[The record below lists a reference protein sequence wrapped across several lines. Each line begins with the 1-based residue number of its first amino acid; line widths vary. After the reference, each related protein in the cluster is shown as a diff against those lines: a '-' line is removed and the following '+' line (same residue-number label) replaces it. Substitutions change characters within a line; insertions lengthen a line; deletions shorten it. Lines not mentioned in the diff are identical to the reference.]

1 MVPRAPLRV
10 VAAALVATLV
20 VQPAGAVVKGDER
33 VLVVLATS
41 GPTPYTVA
49 DVERTGAEARAFFAN
64 ASFAEVQ
71 LRIDVTPWLSAFSA
85 NPGCG
90 GGTNRSLDNVVAPA
104 RVAADLAGFDA
115 ARYDDVIYTIAD
127 SRCGFHGTTWGKEVM
142 LTRQPNLQ
150 LVVHELGHAFGLGH
164 AQSSDCITAEGLC
177 GLEETGDPFS
187 PMGNGEGDFSAY
199 EKVTLGWIR
208 PQPHVTT
215 AKRYVLAPPT
225 AASRLAQALIVD
237 TSAGAWWIEYR
248 AQPFRGLLFRFLS
261 NEVTPSPFAQSAAL
275 ITRLTKADRSWLVR
289 GESYRIPGSFRVT
302 LTKATAGRAEV
313 RFR

>member
-1 MVPRAPLRV
+1 M
-10 VAAALVATLV
+10 LV
-20 VQPAGAVVKGDER
+20 VQSAGAVVKGDKR

-41 GPTPYTVA
+41 GSKPYTVA
-49 DVERTGAEARAFFAN
+49 EVEHTVAQARSFIST
-64 ASFAEVQ
+64 ASFGQVQ
-71 LRIDVTPWLSAFSA
+71 LRVDVTPWLSAFSG

-104 RVAADLAGFDA
+104 KVAADVAGFDPS
-115 ARYDDVIYTIAD
+115 RYDDVIYAIAD
-127 SRCGFHGTTWGKEVM
+127 SKCGFHGTTWGNEVI

-164 AQSSDCITAEGLC
+164 AQASDCITSEGLC
-177 GLEETGDPFS
+177 GLDETGDPFS
-187 PMGNGEGDFSAY
+187 PMGSGELDFSVY

-208 PQPHVTT
+208 PQPRVTA

-225 AASRLAQALIVD
+225 SASKLAQGLVVE
-237 TSAGAWWIEYR
+237 TVAGTWWIEYR
-248 AQPFRGLLFRFLS
+248 SKPFRGLLFRFVD
-261 NEVTPSPFAQSAAL
+261 NRVVPSPFAESTVL
-275 ITRLTKADRSWLVR
+275 ISKPKAGRPWLAR

-302 LTKATAGRAEV
+302 LTKAGATQAEV